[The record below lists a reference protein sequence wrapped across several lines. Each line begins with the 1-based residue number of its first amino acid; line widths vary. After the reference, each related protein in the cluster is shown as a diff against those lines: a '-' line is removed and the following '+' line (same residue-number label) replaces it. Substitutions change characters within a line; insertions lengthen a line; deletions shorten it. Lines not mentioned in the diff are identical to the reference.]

1 MNALREQLTAKKTPP
16 HLGDLLTAKKTEAEK
31 NSASCHEAMHTV
43 SFVEFRPAARTRVG
57 FPMAQLCH
65 YTLEPHPDGNRDAA
79 PERLTLAFS
88 TADVVVSGARL
99 AGLVTLLAE
108 HKLEWVAAV
117 DARYANAD
125 ERAWVGEIAVG
136 HFGKSGSAAG

>member
-1 MNALREQLTAKKTPP
+1 MSSLREQVEAGKSRPR
-16 HLGDLLTAKKTEAEK
+16 LGDLLTAKKTEAEK
-31 NSASCHEAMHTV
+31 NAASFHEATHTV
-43 SFVEFRPAARTRVG
+43 SFVEFRPDARTRVG

-65 YTLEPHPDGNRDAA
+65 YTLEPNPDGNRDAA
-79 PERLTLAFS
+79 PARLTLAFS

-99 AGLVTLLAE
+99 AGLVALLNE

-117 DARYANAD
+117 DARYANAE
-125 ERAWVGEIAVG
+125 ERAWVGAIAVG